1 MQPNTGYPLDYS
13 KGPTAPGGEQPE
25 SSASKTAEDVL
36 DHARQYTAKAQ
47 DILKNAK
54 PRLEKSLEDQPMMTL
69 AALAA
74 VGFVLGAMWKK

>member
-13 KGPTAPGGEQPE
+13 KGPTAPEGEQPA
-25 SSASKTAEDVL
+25 SAALSAEDL
-36 DHARQYTAKAQ
+36 INHARQYTAKAQ
-47 DILKNAK
+47 DILTNAK
-54 PRLEKSLEDQPMMTL
+54 PRLEKSLKEQPMVTL